1 MSSGPIAVFDSG
13 LGGLTVVKA
22 LQKYLPNESI
32 IYFGDTARVPYGNK
46 SQALIKEYSEGITKF
61 LIGKKAKMVIVAC
74 NTASALALFHLK
86 QTFNIPIL
94 GVIEPGA
101 EAARAATK
109 SKNIGIIGTLAT
121 IRSEAYEKSIQKLD
135 STIITNAK
143 ACPLFVPLVEEEWLE
158 GDVPKKIAETYL
170 NELII
175 EGIDTLILG
184 CTHYPMLIPVL
195 KKIVG
200 DKIQII
206 DSAETTAKYAK
217 RWLEDLSLL
226 DKHSS
231 VGLLENYVTDLPVRF
246 KRVARQFLGKKIDHV
261 SIIHID

>member
-1 MSSGPIAVFDSG
+1 
-13 LGGLTVVKA
+13 
-22 LQKYLPNESI
+22 
-32 IYFGDTARVPYGNK
+32 
-46 SQALIKEYSEGITKF
+46 
-61 LIGKKAKMVIVAC
+61 
-74 NTASALALFHLK
+74 
-86 QTFNIPIL
+86 
-94 GVIEPGA
+94 
-101 EAARAATK
+101 
-109 SKNIGIIGTLAT
+109 
-121 IRSEAYEKSIQKLD
+121 
-135 STIITNAK
+135 
-143 ACPLFVPLVEEEWLE
+143 LE

-200 DKIQII
+200 DKIQIV